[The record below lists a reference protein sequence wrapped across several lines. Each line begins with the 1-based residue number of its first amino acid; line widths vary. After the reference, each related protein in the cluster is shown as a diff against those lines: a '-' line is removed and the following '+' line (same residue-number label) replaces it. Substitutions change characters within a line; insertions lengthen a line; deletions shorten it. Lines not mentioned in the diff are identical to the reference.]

1 MKKLCIFDFDG
12 TLFDSIEDVVL
23 CFNQTLKKHNF
34 DTLTYEEY
42 IECLGGNID
51 EMTSLILKD
60 KNSQENIELIKSTYE
75 KIYTASN
82 NEHTLPFPNINT
94 LLKELQKEE
103 ILLAINSNRKTNSIK
118 YYVNKYFEDIDFIK
132 IEGHNPKYPSKPN
145 PIGVNKIIKKAN
157 VNLEDAIY
165 IGDSSTDIE
174 TAKNAGIDCLLVKWG
189 YGKKDAFD
197 SNYPLDFVE
206 DTTQLLE
213 IIKKN
218 K

>member
-12 TLFDSIEDVVL
+12 TLFNSIEDVVL

>member
-34 DTLTYEEY
+34 DILTYEEY

-51 EMTSLILKD
+51 EITSLILKD

-82 NEHTLPFPNINT
+82 KEHTLPFPNINT

-118 YYVNKYFEDIDFIK
+118 YYVTKYLEDIDFIK

-157 VNLEDAIY
+157 VNLEDTIY

-206 DTTQLLE
+206 NTTQLLE